1 MAKAK
6 TSKSKTLPEAEAR
19 LKASLERLETIVKT
33 KKASHAEAEKLRNEN
48 AELEGNFQGL
58 KSEYSS
64 LEKSFQDLKETV
76 AKMST
81 QKKADKNEPELGGD
95 MMQGS
100 QVADPENEF
109 LKKELERVHKE
120 YKTIDQSF
128 RVLRSQ
134 YNELQKSYEDALD
147 GDGEQEDLLMG
158 TAHPPEPGAKPDN
171 GVKELKA
178 DLGSQLDKTI
188 SALEKLVG

>member
-19 LKASLERLETIVKT
+19 LRAALERLETIVKT
-33 KKASHAEAEKLRNEN
+33 KKASHAEAEKLRKEN
-48 AELEGNFQGL
+48 AELEGDFQGL

-76 AKMST
+76 ANMSA
-81 QKKADKNEPELGGD
+81 QKKADKKGGDLGGSGV
-95 MMQGS
+95 QAKGA
-100 QVADPENEF
+100 ADPENEF

-134 YNELQKSYEDALD
+134 YNELQKSYEDALE
-147 GDGEQEDLLMG
+147 GGGEQEDLLLG
-158 TAHPPEPGAKPDN
+158 SPHTPEPEEKSGN
-171 GVKELKA
+171 GMKELKA

>member
-1 MAKAK
+1 MVKSK

-19 LKASLERLETIVKT
+19 LRASLERLETIVRT
-33 KKASHAEAEKLRNEN
+33 KKASHSEAEKLRREN
-48 AELEGNFQGL
+48 SELDGNFQNL
-58 KSEYSS
+58 KSEYAS
-64 LEKSFQDLKETV
+64 LEKSFQDLKDSVT
-76 AKMST
+76 KMSE
-81 QKKADKNEPELGGD
+81 QKKADNKAPELGGED
-95 MMQGS
+95 WQDRQMS
-100 QVADPENEF
+100 DPENDF

-120 YKTIDQSF
+120 YKAMDNSF

-147 GDGEQEDLLMG
+147 GSAGQDDMLLG
-158 TAHPPEPGAKPDN
+158 AAHETEPEAKPDN
-171 GVKELKA
+171 GMKELKA

>member
-6 TSKSKTLPEAEAR
+6 TSKSKTLPEAETR
-19 LKASLERLETIVKT
+19 LRAALERLETIVKT
-33 KKASHAEAEKLRNEN
+33 KKASHAEAEKLRQDN
-48 AELEGNFQGL
+48 AELEGDFQGL

-76 AKMST
+76 ANMSAK
-81 QKKADKNEPELGGD
+81 KKADKGSPELGGGD
-95 MMQGS
+95 WKDGQI
-100 QVADPENEF
+100 ADPENEF

-147 GDGEQEDLLMG
+147 GGSEQEDLLLAA
-158 TAHPPEPGAKPDN
+158 AHTPEPEAKPDN

>member
-19 LKASLERLETIVKT
+19 LKAALERLGTIVKT
-33 KKASHAEAEKLRNEN
+33 KKASHAEVEKLRKEN
-48 AELEGNFQGL
+48 AELEGDFRGL

-64 LEKSFQDLKETV
+64 LEKSFQDLKESV
-76 AKMST
+76 AKVSAR
-81 QKKADKNEPELGGD
+81 KKADKDSPELGGED
-95 MMQGS
+95 WKAGQI
-100 QVADPENEF
+100 ADPENEF

-147 GDGEQEDLLMG
+147 GRAEQEDLLLG
-158 TAHPPEPGAKPDN
+158 ASSTPEPEAKPEN
-171 GVKELKA
+171 GLKELKA
-178 DLGSQLDKTI
+178 DLGSRLDKTI

>member
-19 LKASLERLETIVKT
+19 LKAALERLETIVKT
-33 KKASHAEAEKLRNEN
+33 KKASHAEAEKLRKEN
-48 AELEGNFQGL
+48 AELEGDFQGL

-76 AKMST
+76 AKMSA
-81 QKKADKNEPELGGD
+81 QKKADKGSPELGGD
-95 MMQGS
+95 DWKGGQI
-100 QVADPENEF
+100 ADPETEF

-147 GDGEQEDLLMG
+147 GGGEQEDLLLG
-158 TAHPPEPGAKPDN
+158 ASHTPEPEAKPDN